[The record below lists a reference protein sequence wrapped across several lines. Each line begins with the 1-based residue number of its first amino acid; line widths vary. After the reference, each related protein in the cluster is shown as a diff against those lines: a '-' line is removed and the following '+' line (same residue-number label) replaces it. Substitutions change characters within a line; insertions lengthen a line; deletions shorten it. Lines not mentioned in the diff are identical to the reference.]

1 MLLWSNLVAYRQD
14 VWGLPWSKVEALG
27 LLEDPRGESMG
38 VALEQSR
45 SVEPTEEPRVENVHM

>member
-1 MLLWSNLVAYRQD
+1 MAYRQD